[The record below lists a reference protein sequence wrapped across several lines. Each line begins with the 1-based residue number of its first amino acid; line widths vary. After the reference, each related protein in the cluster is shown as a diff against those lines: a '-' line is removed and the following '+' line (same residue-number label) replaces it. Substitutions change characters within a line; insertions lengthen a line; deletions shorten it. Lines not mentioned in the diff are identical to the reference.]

1 MAYIGQTRDY
11 LLHLNA
17 GDEVFR
23 KAHDLRHRMTDAEK
37 LLWDKIKN
45 RKLQGLKFR
54 RQHPIHYYIGD
65 FYCHEKRLIVEVDGG
80 IHLDAAVKEHDVNRT
95 AEFDRLGI
103 TVIRFTNEQIFEHL
117 EHVLNEIVRYALA
130 YSRTSPPSPSG
141 EGAGG

>member
-17 GDEVFR
+17 GIEVFR
-23 KAHDLRHRMTDAEK
+23 KAQDLRHPMTEAEK
-37 LLWDKIKN
+37 LLWDKIRN

-54 RQHPIHYYIGD
+54 RQHPIHYYIAD
-65 FYCHEKRLIVEVDGG
+65 FYCHEKKLIVEVDGG
-80 IHLDAAVKEHDVNRT
+80 IHLDAAVKEHDENRT
-95 AEFDRLGI
+95 AELDRLGI

-117 EHVLNEIVRYALA
+117 EQVLKEIVRSGKGL
-130 YSRTSPPSPSG
+130 SSKSTPSPSG